1 MNTDTS
7 VFPGTFQA
15 DEDGEGDAGPL
26 RVPCSTL
33 ETDIVGVFRAEF
45 SQKTSGAWTG
55 HVGALLY

>member
-15 DEDGEGDAGPL
+15 DEDGERDAGPL
-26 RVPCSTL
+26 WVPCSTL
-33 ETDIVGVFRAEF
+33 KTDVVGVFRTEF
-45 SQKTSGAWTG
+45 AKEASSAWTG